1 MNIDKIKKLI
11 QSDKNKY
18 INQNDNIDLLIKG
31 YDTEKASDTKKIL
44 FGLPAGALSLAICV
58 GFSKILTLLF
68 MGGIE
73 SILDVETSSLL
84 TAFTMLFIIFNAVLS
99 LALIVVSFFY
109 SYTFLHKFFLKKQL
123 ISASHNHQKYKDL
136 LDSLLSPAFED
147 SIISDSLL
155 TELKLDLSPDEYQ
168 CFRLKYKNNI
178 TYKQLYNFINDY
190 NSVEMEID
198 KIKQEQMTIINNESI
213 KAYGKCV

>member
-1 MNIDKIKKLI
+1 MNIDKIKELI

-99 LALIVVSFFY
+99 LFLIGISFFC
-109 SYTFLHKFFLKKQL
+109 SYTFLHKFFLRKKL
-123 ISASHNHQKYKDL
+123 ISASHNHKEYKDL
-136 LDSLLSPAFED
+136 LESLLSPAFED

-168 CFRLKYKNNI
+168 CLRLKYKNNI
-178 TYKQLYNFINDY
+178 TYKQLNNFINDY

-213 KAYGKCV
+213 KVYGKCV